1 MNFITRSAI
10 ISLLFAGVFF
20 CGKAQNRTVKGTILD
35 NEGLPLPGAVLRIK
49 WPADSLAAS
58 SSSDGTFTI
67 TKVKAA
73 EFTLSAA
80 FIGFETFRK
89 AYKIEKGNTL
99 IIDAI
104 KLKPIANT
112 LEQVTI
118 SGVPPVKVTEDTV
131 SFSAASFPVREGDA
145 VEEILKKLPGI
156 EVDKDGNVTNQGT
169 PITKIRVNG
178 KDFFGTDVATAI
190 SNLPADIIKNLQFI
204 DDYGD
209 EAKLTG
215 IKTGEPE
222 KVLNLT
228 IEEDKKKGYFTRAQT
243 GLGDSERYNTSLRG
257 NSMRG
262 ERQLAFNG
270 TFNNASTRGS
280 SGDGVTTRNALGMNY
295 RNAWGEKLSADASY
309 GFNNSRNNTIAT
321 TYTQNFLQDFTRT
334 EDAENNNTSKRYNHD
349 FNSNVEYKI
358 DSMNYLKISPQLSYN
373 SNTGNNQGISSIIQQ
388 ALTTNRTS
396 KNLTDA
402 GSLVFRNRIYYNHR
416 FSKKGRN
423 LGLFSNISYSDGDS
437 FKDASN
443 EYVITEAGADSLR
456 SQKQFTDQNNH
467 TLTVNGGFSFRE
479 RIWEKSYL
487 ETNYSIS
494 HSGTSSIKDTR
505 DVIEENEVFNP
516 NLSNNFDYQFISHRV
531 GINYR
536 FIDKKMN
543 YTVGLNALPAL
554 LKGQNLS
561 KDTETRR
568 RTFNIAPSAR
578 FVYNFT
584 KQKSFDFS
592 YFTRNAQPSFLQLQ
606 PIADNSNL
614 QNVVTGNPDLKPEFI
629 HSMVA
634 HYKQSDWNQGHILY
648 ANASFNQT
656 QDKIVTTKVLVPGTV
671 NQLTSYTNTN
681 GFYNLKGDY
690 FYSKPFF
697 GRKFTIEYSGAAS
710 VGNNVAFID
719 NNRNV
724 AKNTVWQQELEFKLD
739 LKDIVDV
746 EFEASYSQNHTSY
759 SQSDFNDRQTN
770 RFQYSV
776 EGRNYFKKFTLGYD
790 FSKTI
795 NSGFDN
801 SFVNNPMLLRLYAEY
816 KFLKK
821 DMGAFRLDGFD
832 LFDQNS
838 GISRDVFDNIIVDR
852 QVNRLGRFFM
862 LSFILRM
869 QKFGG

>member
-1 MNFITRSAI
+1 M
-10 ISLLFAGVFF
+10 LFAGMFL

-35 NEGLPLPGAVLRIK
+35 NEGLPLPGAVVRIK
-49 WPADSLAAS
+49 WQADSLATS
-58 SSSDGTFTI
+58 TSSDGTFAI
-67 TKVKAA
+67 TKVKAR

-80 FIGFETFRK
+80 FIGFEIFRK
-89 AYKIEKGNTL
+89 LYKIEKGNTL
-99 IIDAI
+99 IIDPI
-104 KLKPIANT
+104 KLAPMSNT

-131 SFSAASFPVREGDA
+131 SFNAASFPVRDGDA

-215 IKTGEPE
+215 IKTGEPS

-228 IEEDKKKGYFTRAQT
+228 IEEDKKKGYFTRAQG
-243 GLGDSERYNTSLRG
+243 GLGNSERYNTSLRA

-262 ERQLAFNG
+262 ERQLAFDG
-270 TFNNASTRGS
+270 TVNNANTRGS
-280 SGDGVTTRNALGMNY
+280 GGDGITTRNAVGMNY
-295 RNAWGEKLSADASY
+295 RNAWGERLSADASY
-309 GFNNSRNNTIAT
+309 SFDNSKNNTIASS
-321 TYTQNFLQDFTRT
+321 YTQNFLQDFTRL
-334 EDAENNNTSKRYNHD
+334 EDAESNNTSKRYKHD
-349 FNSNVEYKI
+349 LNSNVEYKI
-358 DSMNYLKISPQLSYN
+358 DSMNYLKISPQLTYSSNAGDN
-373 SNTGNNQGISSIIQQ
+373 SDISSILQQ
-388 ALTTNRTS
+388 ALTTKRTS
-396 KNLTDA
+396 RNLTDA
-402 GSLVFRNRIYYNHR
+402 GSLVFSNRIYYNHR

-423 LGLFSNISYSDGDS
+423 LGLFSNISYSGGDS
-437 FKDASN
+437 FKDAVN
-443 EYVITEAGADSLR
+443 EYVISEAGADSLR
-456 SQKQFTDQNNH
+456 FQNQITDQDNH
-467 TLTVNGGFSFRE
+467 TLTINGGFSFRE

-494 HSGTSSIKDTR
+494 HSATSSIKDTR
-505 DVIEENEVFNP
+505 DVIDENQVFNP
-516 NLSNNFDYQFISHRV
+516 DLSNNFDYQFINHRI

-554 LKGQNLS
+554 LQGQNLS
-561 KDTETRR
+561 KDIETRR

-592 YFTRNAQPSFLQLQ
+592 YFTRNAQPGFLQLQ

-629 HSMVA
+629 HSVVA
-634 HYKQSDWNQGHILY
+634 HYKQSDWNEGHILY

-656 QDKIVTTKVLVPGTV
+656 QDKIVTTKMLVPGTV
-671 NQLTSYTNTN
+671 NQLTSYTNTD

-697 GRKFTIEYSGAAS
+697 GRKFTIEYSGSAAIS
-710 VGNNVAFID
+710 NNVAFI
-719 NNRNV
+719 NSNRNV
-724 AKNTVWQQELEFKLD
+724 AKNKVWEQELEFKLD
-739 LKDIVDV
+739 LEDIIDV
-746 EFEASYSQNHTSY
+746 EFEASYSQNLTTY
-759 SQSDFNDRQTN
+759 SQPDFDDRQTN

-776 EGRNYFKKFTLGYD
+776 EGRSYFKKFTLGYD
-790 FSKTI
+790 FAKTI

-816 KFLKK
+816 KFMKK
-821 DMGAFRLDGFD
+821 DMAAVRLDGFD

-862 LSFILRM
+862 LSLILRM